1 MKHQFKQ
8 RKWEKLPLLSTRF
21 KLNYWLLNKVG
32 LVLFGLI
39 VFLLGMLITVV
50 LYEYVFH
57 SS

>member
-1 MKHQFKQ
+1 MKHEFKQ
-8 RKWEKLPLLSTRF
+8 REWGKLPLLSTRF

-57 SS
+57 